1 MKAVRISRRL
11 AAASLAWALGGAL
24 SSAWSQQ
31 QGIQPACEV
40 LAGLKLPRASI
51 LSAKS
56 APAEAIPGGPGTPA
70 SIDVP
75 ARCVVKLVSRPS
87 ADSEIGIEVW
97 LPRSG
102 WNGKYLQVGN
112 GGWSG
117 AIPAPSLAVAVQR
130 GFAAAG
136 TDDGHKGAVIDAQW
150 AVGHPEK
157 VIDFS
162 YRAVHETALLAR
174 QVVNAFYSSDA
185 ARSYFAG
192 CSNGGRQA
200 LMEAQRFPEDFDG
213 IIAGAPANN
222 MTGLQ
227 AAGVWNEQ
235 ALLKSPASAI
245 PLSKLRGIYRAVLAA
260 CDRLDGLWDGL
271 VQDPRACNFNPAMLK
286 CKDKDGPNCLSGAQV
301 TALRKIYAGPSNPRT
316 GAQIYP
322 GQAPGTEGVAASWR
336 DWLIASPPER
346 ARQFAFGNS
355 FFGQMVHEGTGWDF
369 RQLNFDSDIAFAERK
384 VGVIMNATSPDLRS
398 FRARGGKLIQYHGWG
413 DAAIA
418 AGHSVDYY
426 EQVRGFFATY
436 PDARASGARPVEDFY
451 RLFMVPGM
459 AHCSGGIG
467 PSEFGNGAPVS
478 GGAEQDIVAALERW
492 VEQGVAPDQLTGR
505 GLAAGTP
512 ARPMS
517 QPLCPYPR
525 VARYHGRGDPLDAA
539 SFSCE
544 MPAAAR

>member
-1 MKAVRISRRL
+1 MKAVRIPRRL
-11 AAASLAWALGGAL
+11 AAAFLVWALGGAL
-24 SSAWSQQ
+24 SGAWGQQ

-40 LAGLKLPRASI
+40 LAGLKLPHASI

-75 ARCVVKLVSRPS
+75 ARCVVKLVSRPT

-117 AIPAPSLAVAVQR
+117 AIPTPSLAFAVQR

-136 TDDGHKGAVIDAQW
+136 TDDGHKGTMIDAQW

-192 CSNGGRQA
+192 CSTGGRQA

-271 VQDPRACNFNPAMLK
+271 VQDPRACNFNPAVLK
-286 CKDKDGPNCLSGAQV
+286 CKDKDGPNCLTGAQV
-301 TALRKIYAGPSNPRT
+301 AALRKVYAGPSNPRT
-316 GAQIYP
+316 GTQIYP
-322 GQAPGTEGVAASWR
+322 GQALGTEGVAASWR
-336 DWLIASPPER
+336 DWLIAAPPER

-355 FFGQMVHEGTGWDF
+355 FFGQVVHEGTGWDF
-369 RQLNFDSDIAFAERK
+369 RQLNFDSDIAYAERK

-398 FRARGGKLIQYHGWG
+398 FRAHGGKLIQYHGWG

-418 AGHSVDYY
+418 AGNSVDYY

-436 PDARASGARPVEDFY
+436 PDARANGAHPVEDFY

-492 VEQGVAPDQLTGR
+492 VEQGVAPDRIIGR
-505 GLAAGTP
+505 GVTAGTP
-512 ARPMS
+512 RPMS

-525 VARYHGRGDPLDAA
+525 IARYQGRGDPTAAA

-544 MPAAAR
+544 APAAAR